1 MVFKDRPVQRFR
13 TGGIAAWSIR
23 HPIGVIMISLA
34 ILVLGGLSLDRLEID
49 LLPHIIYPEVRVR
62 IIDQGVP
69 ATVME
74 DRITRQL
81 EEQLAITEDAIGVQS
96 TTSEGRS
103 AVSLSFEYGKDI
115 DIALRDASTRLDR
128 AKRFLPNT
136 IDPPIIYKRDPS
148 QIPVA
153 EFVVSSSLQ
162 DPVSLRDWVD
172 NVYSKW
178 FLNLPGVASVEVG
191 GGLVRDIQV
200 LPDQQRLSGL
210 GLSVDD
216 VISALKRGNVEA
228 SVGRLT
234 MAQQEII
241 GRTTGRFQSV
251 EEIANLPLRLPNN
264 ETVRLSEVAE
274 VIDGHEDE
282 RLMVRYNDIPGV
294 KVSIQK
300 QPSANTVEVVDA
312 VEKQLKWLRE
322 QQLLPKDV
330 DIQKVSDQSVYVR
343 YSLQNASAAAISG
356 AILAMLVVYLFL
368 GNVRRTLI
376 IGTAIPIAI
385 MVTFIIM
392 GLSGL
397 TLNIM
402 TLGGLA
408 LGVGMLVDNTIVM
421 LENITRKQ
429 HAHQQDTSHMQE
441 DAIEAAGE
449 VNSAI
454 VASTSTN
461 LAAVLPFLF
470 IGGLTGLLFRE
481 LIITISAAIIAS
493 MVVALTLVPALAA
506 RTRDSSESMVRGMIN
521 SFIEKLQTIYVHALG
536 ILLKHKIIS
545 IVVVLVFIGGFVLSV
560 LNFMSAKEIFL
571 PNFDEG
577 SIRMNVRADPDI
589 SLPEMDKTVSML
601 EAMLHKDKRV
611 EGVFSLVGGHIFGRS
626 EYESA
631 NRSTLYVQLVASSK
645 RNVSSDQWIK
655 ATRKKIDGLQLA
667 GFKVYMRSQGIRGVR
682 TSQGD
687 DDLSLRIQGPDLK
700 TLEKLANQM
709 VAKLRD
715 VKGLKNLQHSA
726 DETKQELAIVI
737 DRERA
742 NELGLSVEDIGRS
755 LRIAI
760 EGEVVTEYLDGDRSY
775 DVRVRLPRED
785 ATSLQDLEGVLLFPA
800 QDGKPPV
807 YVSDVTNIKLHAA
820 PSEIL
825 RDRQQRIVEVSAS
838 IATDETT
845 LGEVMQDVNKHLAGF
860 KLPTG
865 YAYYDGGSFQTL
877 KENQKLSMIL
887 LGLALFLVFVVMAVQ
902 YESLRNPIV
911 IMLSVPLAGI
921 GVAIGMYVTGLT
933 MSMPIK
939 LGMIMLAG
947 IVVNN
952 SIVLVEYIEIMREK
966 GLAIQE
972 AILEAARLRLR
983 PIMMT
988 TLTTV
993 VGMAPLAI
1001 KLGEGAEMLQPLA
1014 VTIVSGLSFSLLVS
1028 LMIVPLTYQSLHLE
1042 RAESSKPTMLSENV
1056 TE

>member
-1 MVFKDRPVQRFR
+1 
-13 TGGIAAWSIR
+13 
-23 HPIGVIMISLA
+23 MISLA

-408 LGVGMLVDNTIVM
+408 LGVGMLVA
-421 LENITRKQ
+421 R
-429 HAHQQDTSHMQE
+429 
-441 DAIEAAGE
+441 
-449 VNSAI
+449 
-454 VASTSTN
+454 
-461 LAAVLPFLF
+461 
-470 IGGLTGLLFRE
+470 
-481 LIITISAAIIAS
+481 TIS
-493 MVVALTLVPALAA
+493 PA
-506 RTRDSSESMVRGMIN
+506 
-521 SFIEKLQTIYVHALG
+521 
-536 ILLKHKIIS
+536 
-545 IVVVLVFIGGFVLSV
+545 
-560 LNFMSAKEIFL
+560 
-571 PNFDEG
+571 
-577 SIRMNVRADPDI
+577 
-589 SLPEMDKTVSML
+589 
-601 EAMLHKDKRV
+601 
-611 EGVFSLVGGHIFGRS
+611 
-626 EYESA
+626 
-631 NRSTLYVQLVASSK
+631 
-645 RNVSSDQWIK
+645 
-655 ATRKKIDGLQLA
+655 
-667 GFKVYMRSQGIRGVR
+667 VY
-682 TSQGD
+682 D
-687 DDLSLRIQGPDLK
+687 
-700 TLEKLANQM
+700 
-709 VAKLRD
+709 
-715 VKGLKNLQHSA
+715 
-726 DETKQELAIVI
+726 
-737 DRERA
+737 
-742 NELGLSVEDIGRS
+742 
-755 LRIAI
+755 
-760 EGEVVTEYLDGDRSY
+760 
-775 DVRVRLPRED
+775 
-785 ATSLQDLEGVLLFPA
+785 
-800 QDGKPPV
+800 
-807 YVSDVTNIKLHAA
+807 
-820 PSEIL
+820 
-825 RDRQQRIVEVSAS
+825 
-838 IATDETT
+838 
-845 LGEVMQDVNKHLAGF
+845 
-860 KLPTG
+860 
-865 YAYYDGGSFQTL
+865 
-877 KENQKLSMIL
+877 
-887 LGLALFLVFVVMAVQ
+887 
-902 YESLRNPIV
+902 
-911 IMLSVPLAGI
+911 
-921 GVAIGMYVTGLT
+921 
-933 MSMPIK
+933 
-939 LGMIMLAG
+939 
-947 IVVNN
+947 
-952 SIVLVEYIEIMREK
+952 
-966 GLAIQE
+966 
-972 AILEAARLRLR
+972 
-983 PIMMT
+983 
-988 TLTTV
+988 
-993 VGMAPLAI
+993 
-1001 KLGEGAEMLQPLA
+1001 
-1014 VTIVSGLSFSLLVS
+1014 
-1028 LMIVPLTYQSLHLE
+1028 
-1042 RAESSKPTMLSENV
+1042 
-1056 TE
+1056 